1 MGEAEPY
8 IIAFDDAK
16 SRILRAVLLSSSS
29 APYPSIS

>member
-8 IIAFDDAK
+8 IAFDDAK